1 MQDSTFFIILISA
14 QSTITLLIVIGFAYF
29 MVKQSHYRI
38 NLEKKVEEEITKR
51 LAARV
56 EKIEKKE
63 IVEQTQILSKN
74 TPPVGTCVNHTEKR
88 AVATCAICDILICE
102 DCVSSDETLHFCH
115 EHFQVYLS
123 NEWKAIA
130 SEVTTPE
137 NTTKSEYLFQ
147 FKKLQWDN
155 SNPLFTSRCT
165 TK

>member
-51 LAARV
+51 LPRGV

-74 TPPVGTCVNHTEKR
+74 TPPVGTCVNHTEKGR
-88 AVATCAICDILICE
+88 LQHVLFAI
-102 DCVSSDETLHFCH
+102 F
-115 EHFQVYLS
+115 
-123 NEWKAIA
+123 
-130 SEVTTPE
+130 
-137 NTTKSEYLFQ
+137 
-147 FKKLQWDN
+147 
-155 SNPLFTSRCT
+155 
-165 TK
+165 